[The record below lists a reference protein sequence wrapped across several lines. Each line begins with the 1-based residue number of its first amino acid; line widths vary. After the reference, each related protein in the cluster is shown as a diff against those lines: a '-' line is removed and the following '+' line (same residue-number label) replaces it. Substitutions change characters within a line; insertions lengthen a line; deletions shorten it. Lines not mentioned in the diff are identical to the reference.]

1 MTITGKFDAFHA
13 ERMSIT
19 VKRSVVRCHK
29 RKSYMARLF
38 LTLIIL
44 MPICA
49 PTFAG
54 TTICWIDHVTGDVS
68 GVRVF
73 FRKNADIW
81 GRLGHR
87 PGEHERRYSVRQG
100 RIVWPDREE
109 AALLV
114 QPGETSMVIGGVE
127 NTCELALRL
136 CNSGPRHFPMGM
148 FPDSSRMAAT
158 CP

>member
-1 MTITGKFDAFHA
+1 
-13 ERMSIT
+13 MSIT
-19 VKRSVVRCHK
+19 VKRCVVRGHK
-29 RKSYMARLF
+29 GKSYMARLF

-54 TTICWIDHVTGDVS
+54 TSICWIDHVTGDVS

-87 PGEHERRYSVRQG
+87 PGENERRYSVREG
-100 RIVWPDREE
+100 RVVWPDREE

-127 NTCELALRL
+127 NTCEIAFAVVDGQVGISARASFTPPGVRSYADTFIPADLVAKSA
-136 CNSGPRHFPMGM
+136 N
-148 FPDSSRMAAT
+148 
-158 CP
+158 